1 MHNREGNTFAEPSLK
16 THFSTL
22 LRISAHSPKLLGFT
36 FKHRVASAWKT
47 MRSAHPPKM
56 VKNMKWFNRKNT
68 LEEVVE
74 KTEQR
79 FVIEI
84 GHNRN
89 SELIIKKMR
98 VSGDD
103 LEQCIADLQL
113 ALQDF
118 KVLQAE
124 Q

>member
-1 MHNREGNTFAEPSLK
+1 
-16 THFSTL
+16 
-22 LRISAHSPKLLGFT
+22 
-36 FKHRVASAWKT
+36 
-47 MRSAHPPKM
+47 
-56 VKNMKWFNRKNT
+56 MKWFNKKNT
-68 LEEVVE
+68 VEEAVE
-74 KTEQR
+74 NTEQR

-98 VSGDD
+98 VSGDN
-103 LEQCIADLQL
+103 LEQCIAELQL

-118 KVLQAE
+118 KILQAE

>member
-1 MHNREGNTFAEPSLK
+1 
-16 THFSTL
+16 
-22 LRISAHSPKLLGFT
+22 
-36 FKHRVASAWKT
+36 
-47 MRSAHPPKM
+47 
-56 VKNMKWFNRKNT
+56 MKWFNKKNT
-68 LEEVVE
+68 VEEAVE
-74 KTEQR
+74 NTEQR

-98 VSGDD
+98 VSGDN

-118 KVLQAE
+118 KVLKATE

>member
-1 MHNREGNTFAEPSLK
+1 
-16 THFSTL
+16 
-22 LRISAHSPKLLGFT
+22 
-36 FKHRVASAWKT
+36 
-47 MRSAHPPKM
+47 
-56 VKNMKWFNRKNT
+56 MKWFNRKNT
-68 LEEVVE
+68 LEEIVE

-98 VSGDD
+98 VSGDN

>member
-1 MHNREGNTFAEPSLK
+1 
-16 THFSTL
+16 
-22 LRISAHSPKLLGFT
+22 
-36 FKHRVASAWKT
+36 
-47 MRSAHPPKM
+47 
-56 VKNMKWFNRKNT
+56 MKWFNRKNT
-68 LEEVVE
+68 VEEVVE
-74 KTEQR
+74 NAEQR
-79 FVIEI
+79 FVIEV

-98 VSGDD
+98 VSGDN

-118 KVLQAE
+118 KVLKATE

>member
-1 MHNREGNTFAEPSLK
+1 
-16 THFSTL
+16 
-22 LRISAHSPKLLGFT
+22 
-36 FKHRVASAWKT
+36 
-47 MRSAHPPKM
+47 
-56 VKNMKWFNRKNT
+56 MKWWNNKNT
-68 LEEVVE
+68 VEEVVE

-79 FVIEI
+79 FVIEV

-118 KVLQAE
+118 QVLRAVTE

>member
-1 MHNREGNTFAEPSLK
+1 
-16 THFSTL
+16 
-22 LRISAHSPKLLGFT
+22 
-36 FKHRVASAWKT
+36 
-47 MRSAHPPKM
+47 
-56 VKNMKWFNRKNT
+56 MKWFNRKNT
-68 LEEVVE
+68 VEEVVE
-74 KTEQR
+74 NTEQR

-98 VSGDD
+98 VSGDN

-118 KVLQAE
+118 KILQAE

>member
-1 MHNREGNTFAEPSLK
+1 
-16 THFSTL
+16 
-22 LRISAHSPKLLGFT
+22 
-36 FKHRVASAWKT
+36 
-47 MRSAHPPKM
+47 
-56 VKNMKWFNRKNT
+56 MKWFNRKNT
-68 LEEVVE
+68 VEEVVE
-74 KTEQR
+74 NTEQR
-79 FVIEI
+79 FVIEV

-98 VSGDD
+98 VSGDN

-118 KVLQAE
+118 KVLKATE

>member
-1 MHNREGNTFAEPSLK
+1 
-16 THFSTL
+16 
-22 LRISAHSPKLLGFT
+22 
-36 FKHRVASAWKT
+36 
-47 MRSAHPPKM
+47 
-56 VKNMKWFNRKNT
+56 MKWFNRKNT
-68 LEEVVE
+68 VEEVVE
-74 KTEQR
+74 NTEQR
-79 FVIEI
+79 FVIEV

-118 KVLQAE
+118 QILKATE

>member
-1 MHNREGNTFAEPSLK
+1 
-16 THFSTL
+16 
-22 LRISAHSPKLLGFT
+22 
-36 FKHRVASAWKT
+36 
-47 MRSAHPPKM
+47 
-56 VKNMKWFNRKNT
+56 MKWFNRKNT
-68 LEEVVE
+68 VEEVIE
-74 KTEQR
+74 NTEQR
-79 FVIEI
+79 FVIEV

-98 VSGDD
+98 VSGDN

-118 KVLQAE
+118 KILQAE

>member
-1 MHNREGNTFAEPSLK
+1 
-16 THFSTL
+16 
-22 LRISAHSPKLLGFT
+22 
-36 FKHRVASAWKT
+36 
-47 MRSAHPPKM
+47 
-56 VKNMKWFNRKNT
+56 MKWFNKKNT
-68 LEEVVE
+68 VEEAVE
-74 KTEQR
+74 NTEQR

-98 VSGDD
+98 VSGDN

-118 KVLQAE
+118 KILQAE